1 MDEKGEAESD
11 GHKVCCPCLL
21 QRVYSG
27 QGALPACP
35 IQPSSQGRLICH
47 PLAIPCSPFPP
58 QITLMAVMVTQFPMR
73 LSVYAEQ
80 FSDVAANK
88 VSSSGGDGDRR

>member
-1 MDEKGEAESD
+1 M
-11 GHKVCCPCLL
+11 
-21 QRVYSG
+21 
-27 QGALPACP
+27 QGALPAWAVIDP
-35 IQPSSQGRLICH
+35 TKQPVTADLPPTWQYPV
-47 PLAIPCSPFPP
+47 PLSP

-88 VSSSGGDGDRR
+88 VSSGGGDGDRR